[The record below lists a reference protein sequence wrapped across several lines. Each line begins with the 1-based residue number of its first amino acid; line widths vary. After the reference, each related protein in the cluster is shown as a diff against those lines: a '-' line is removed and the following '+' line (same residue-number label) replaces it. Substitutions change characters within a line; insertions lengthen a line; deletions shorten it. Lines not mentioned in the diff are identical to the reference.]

1 MELVYSP
8 EIKENGRAQ
17 TNLWAIPVPSNFNQK
32 VKKKSQIVKSRK
44 NITLRKSTWIRCCVC
59 SWKRNEEGCYYSS
72 MGKLEKDKDHDMW
85 RTPDGLS
92 PWTINRMRVAEITE
106 EFMLL
111 TNLLLSINSFYKF
124 TDLYYSYVIESCNP
138 NTQSTEF
145 LWFFISL
152 FYN

>member
-1 MELVYSP
+1 MCVL
-8 EIKENGRAQ
+8 GRG
-17 TNLWAIPVPSNFNQK
+17 T
-32 VKKKSQIVKSRK
+32 KKDA
-44 NITLRKSTWIRCCVC
+44 TT
-59 SWKRNEEGCYYSS
+59 YYSS

-111 TNLLLSINSFYKF
+111 TNLLLNINSFYKF